1 MLVGLSIGVF
11 ALVLSAVAA
20 AGYWFYIRTAT
31 PAASPVAASVSGAAA
46 DFGGDDMPEWASRLQ
61 SLASAAPFQS
71 PAKVGLRDQMTSA
84 GLRADWAPA
93 VFHSAKVVAALAVPV
108 AVFLLLYVLGGDALA
123 ALPGTALS
131 AYLGYTLPEKW
142 LRRKVRARRQAINRG
157 LPDFLDLLVI
167 AIESGLSLDQALA
180 DTARDLRKVHPALS
194 DELGVFRSEL
204 LAGASRADALKSLGK
219 RVGEPELRKLTALLI
234 QADRFG
240 SSVSKMLRTQARYMR
255 IRRRQLAE
263 EKAHKVGVKLLFPI
277 FLLIMPS
284 VFLVTAGPA
293 VVMLVSNFGRIAGD
307 M

>member
-1 MLVGLSIGVF
+1 MLLGLSIGVF
-11 ALVLSAVAA
+11 AMVLAAVAA
-20 AGYWFYIRTAT
+20 GGYWFYIREPRTALASAGGG
-31 PAASPVAASVSGAAA
+31 AASPAAL
-46 DFGGDDMPEWASRLQ
+46 DDDAPEWASTLQ
-61 SLASAAPFQS
+61 HLAGAAPFRAQ
-71 PAKVGLRDQMTSA
+71 AKPGMREELAAA
-84 GLRADWAPA
+84 GIRAQWAPA
-93 VFHSAKVVAALAVPV
+93 AFQSAKVVAALAVPV
-108 AVFLLLYVLGGDALA
+108 VVFFLLWGLGGDWAA

-131 AYLGYTLPEKW
+131 SYLGYTLPERW
-142 LRRKVRARRQAINRG
+142 LRRRVRSRRQAVNRA

-180 DTARDLRKVHPALS
+180 DTARDLRKVHPVLS
-194 DELGVFRSEL
+194 DELSVFRSEL
-204 LAGASRADALKSLGK
+204 LAGASRSEALKNLGA

-293 VVMLVSNFGRIAGD
+293 VLMLVTNFGKIAGD
-307 M
+307 L

>member
-1 MLVGLSIGVF
+1 MLLGLSIGVF
-11 ALVLSAVAA
+11 AMVLAAVGG
-20 AGYWFYIRTAT
+20 AGYWLYIRERSPSTVVATAGGP
-31 PAASPVAASVSGAAA
+31 PAAGEFDA
-46 DFGGDDMPEWASRLQ
+46 DEMPEWASRLQ
-61 SLASAAPFQS
+61 TLAGASPFQAPAKPGLREQLASA
-71 PAKVGLRDQMTSA
+71 GI
-84 GLRADWAPA
+84 RATWAPA
-93 VFHSAKVVAALAVPV
+93 AFHSAKIVCAAAAPIV
-108 AVFLLLYVLGGDALA
+108 VFLLLVVIGADPVA
-123 ALPGTALS
+123 ALPGTLLS
-131 AYLGYTLPEKW
+131 VYVGYTLPEKW
-142 LRRKVRARRQAINRG
+142 LRRKVSSRRQAINRG

-204 LAGASRADALKSLGK
+204 LAGATRADALKNLGK
-219 RVGEPELRKLTALLI
+219 RVGEPELRKLTSLLI

-277 FLLIMPS
+277 FFLIMPS

-293 VVMLVSNFGRIAGD
+293 VIMLVSNFGRIADG